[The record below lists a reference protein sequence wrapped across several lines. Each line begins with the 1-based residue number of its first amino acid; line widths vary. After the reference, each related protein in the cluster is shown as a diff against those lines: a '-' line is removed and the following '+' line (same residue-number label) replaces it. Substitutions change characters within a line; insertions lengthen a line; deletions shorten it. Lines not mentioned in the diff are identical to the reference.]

1 VEASPGGEAVVGA
14 PSLTVDVAF
23 RAMVA
28 VGAGIATSS
37 RRGAWSRLEDST
49 PTADAIP
56 VFWERIEG
64 KKMA

>member
-1 VEASPGGEAVVGA
+1 
-14 PSLTVDVAF
+14 
-23 RAMVA
+23 MVA